1 MRISNCGKEFMPM
14 NARYDAPL
22 AVAESV
28 FDDLVAI
35 ERDGGGEYE
44 WDLSVAPIVA
54 EFYDRATLDE
64 CNIRAFGNAIVNVI
78 KDIQRE
84 NAQRD
89 TRSCRTENVLFI
101 AGVIATIAH
110 HAKWTLKLT

>member
-1 MRISNCGKEFMPM
+1 M

-22 AVAESV
+22 TVAESV
-28 FDDLVAI
+28 FDDLVAV
-35 ERDGGGEYE
+35 ERDGGGTYD
-44 WDLSVAPIVA
+44 WDLNVAPIVA
-54 EFYDRATLDE
+54 EYYERAVLTED
-64 CNIRAFGNAIVNVI
+64 NVRAFGNAIVNVL

-110 HAKWTLKLT
+110 HAKWTLKIT